1 MNSRDGIKSVKRRSV
16 LCLTLVMMCLVT
28 SYCQAGKVALL
39 LQQSPADG
47 GSVEPGIGVH
57 RLDGYSQITLRAV
70 PRSGY
75 QFVTWLGE
83 VDEPTAPVTETY
95 MDSPKI
101 VIAVF
106 ERVQYDS
113 IEAAELLFSAP
124 GGGGG
129 LRASAADISSS
140 AGGGGGGGRRRGRV
154 YGIGSD
160 EELLDELDEDEF
172 PVPNDGDAFPVP
184 DGPDNPE
191 VPEPATLAILV
202 LGGAMLRARRRKF
215 RA

>member
-1 MNSRDGIKSVKRRSV
+1 
-16 LCLTLVMMCLVT
+16 MMCLVT
-28 SYCQAGKVALL
+28 SYCQAAKMALL

-57 RLDGYSQITLRAV
+57 RLDGNSQITLRAV

-75 QFVTWLGE
+75 QFVTCLGE

-129 LRASAADISSS
+129 LRPSAGDISSS
-140 AGGGGGGGRRRGRV
+140 AGGGGGGRRPSRV
-154 YGIGSD
+154 YGIGPD
-160 EELLDELDEDEF
+160 EELLDEDEDLF
-172 PVPNDGDAFPVP
+172 PVPSDGDAFPVV

-191 VPEPATLAILV
+191 VPEPATVLLLV
-202 LGGAMLRARRRKF
+202 SGGVSLRLRRRKF
-215 RA
+215 RV

>member
-1 MNSRDGIKSVKRRSV
+1 MNSRDGINSVKRRSV

-57 RLDGYSQITLRAV
+57 QLDGNSQITLRAV
-70 PRSGY
+70 PQTGY

-129 LRASAADISSS
+129 LRPSAADISRAS
-140 AGGGGGGGRRRGRV
+140 GGGGGGRRGGRV
-154 YGIGSD
+154 YGSGAG

-191 VPEPATLAILV
+191 VPEPATVLLLVSGGVILR
-202 LGGAMLRARRRKF
+202 LRRRKF
-215 RA
+215 RV

>member
-1 MNSRDGIKSVKRRSV
+1 M
-16 LCLTLVMMCLVT
+16 
-28 SYCQAGKVALL
+28 ALL

-57 RLDGYSQITLRAV
+57 RLDRNSQITLRAV
-70 PRSGY
+70 PQTGY

-129 LRASAADISSS
+129 LRSSAGDISSS
-140 AGGGGGGGRRRGRV
+140 AGGGAGGRRRGRV
-154 YGIGSD
+154 YGNGNQQI
-160 EELLDELDEDEF
+160 EPDEDEF
-172 PVPNDGDAFPVP
+172 PVPSDAFPVP
-184 DGPDNPE
+184 GEGGE
-191 VPEPATLAILV
+191 VPEPATVLLLVSGGVILR
-202 LGGAMLRARRRKF
+202 LRRRKF
-215 RA
+215 RV

>member
-1 MNSRDGIKSVKRRSV
+1 MNSRDGINSVKRRSV
-16 LCLTLVMMCLVT
+16 LCLTLVMICLVT
-28 SYCQAGKVALL
+28 SYCQAAKMALL

-57 RLDGYSQITLRAV
+57 RLDGNSQITLRAV
-70 PRSGY
+70 PQTGY

-129 LRASAADISSS
+129 LRPSAGDISSS
-140 AGGGGGGGRRRGRV
+140 AGGGAGGRRGSRV
-154 YGIGSD
+154 YGNGNQQIEPD
-160 EELLDELDEDEF
+160 EEPPDDDLLG
-172 PVPNDGDAFPVP
+172 PGDPLL
-184 DGPDNPE
+184 GPGE

-215 RA
+215 RV

>member
-1 MNSRDGIKSVKRRSV
+1 MNSRDGINSVKRRSV

-57 RLDGYSQITLRAV
+57 RLDGNSQITLRAV

-129 LRASAADISSS
+129 LRPSAGDISSS
-140 AGGGGGGGRRRGRV
+140 AGGGGGGRRPSRV
-154 YGIGSD
+154 YGIGPD
-160 EELLDELDEDEF
+160 EELLDEDEF
-172 PVPNDGDAFPVP
+172 PVPGDGDAFPVP

-191 VPEPATLAILV
+191 VPEPATVLLLVSGGVILR
-202 LGGAMLRARRRKF
+202 LKHRKF
-215 RA
+215 RV

>member
-1 MNSRDGIKSVKRRSV
+1 
-16 LCLTLVMMCLVT
+16 MMCLVT

-57 RLDGYSQITLRAV
+57 RLDRNSQITLRAV
-70 PRSGY
+70 PQTGY

-129 LRASAADISSS
+129 LRASAGDISSS
-140 AGGGGGGGRRRGRV
+140 AGGGGGGRRPSRV
-154 YGIGSD
+154 YGNQQI
-160 EELLDELDEDEF
+160 ELEPDEDEDLF
-172 PVPNDGDAFPVP
+172 PVPGDGDAFPVP

-191 VPEPATLAILV
+191 VPEPATVLLLVSGGVILR
-202 LGGAMLRARRRKF
+202 LRRRKF
-215 RA
+215 KA

>member
-1 MNSRDGIKSVKRRSV
+1 MNSRDGINSVKRRSV

-28 SYCQAGKVALL
+28 SYCQAAKMALL

-57 RLDGYSQITLRAV
+57 RLDGNSQITLRAV
-70 PRSGY
+70 PQTGY

-129 LRASAADISSS
+129 LRSSAGDISSS
-140 AGGGGGGGRRRGRV
+140 AGGGGGGRRPSRV
-154 YGIGSD
+154 YGIGPD

-172 PVPNDGDAFPVP
+172 PVPDGSDAFPVV

-191 VPEPATLAILV
+191 VPEPATVLLLVSGGVILR
-202 LGGAMLRARRRKF
+202 LRRRKF
-215 RA
+215 RV